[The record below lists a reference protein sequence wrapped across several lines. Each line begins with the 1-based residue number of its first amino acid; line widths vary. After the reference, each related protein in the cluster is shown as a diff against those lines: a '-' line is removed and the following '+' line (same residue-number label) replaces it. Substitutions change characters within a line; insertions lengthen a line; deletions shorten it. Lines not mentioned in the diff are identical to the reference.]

1 MAKDLAVVLPL
12 QPRPKRAAAE
22 IGHGDFAAVVK
33 RLEKEKELKETV
45 QRQWEE
51 VELTRLHSNWV
62 GHQGEG
68 HPMPYPSQQ
77 GR

>member
-22 IGHGDFAAVVK
+22 IIHGDFAVVVK
-33 RLEKEKELKETV
+33 RLEKEKGPKETI

-51 VELTRLHSNWV
+51 AELTHPHS
-62 GHQGEG
+62 
-68 HPMPYPSQQ
+68 S
-77 GR
+77 